1 MKKKE
6 NKTNEE
12 KPIVFYSEELK
23 KNKAIN
29 DDTVKIISFIII
41 LIVVLGVFA
50 LLYYLNGKY
59 VTKDIDSTTTT
70 QTTTEPIYDN
80 TKVTVD
86 TMFNLSKDT
95 YYVLAYDGS
104 DDIDGTYLYSLAKS
118 YSDDKIKVYSLDLSN
133 AMNKNYYDTK
143 GTENTKPTKPSE
155 VKFTKNTLVV
165 FKKGK
170 VVEYITNKDD
180 IVNKLRVNKNTSK

>member
-1 MKKKE
+1 M
-6 NKTNEE
+6 
-12 KPIVFYSEELK
+12 
-23 KNKAIN
+23 
-29 DDTVKIISFIII
+29 
-41 LIVVLGVFA
+41 
-50 LLYYLNGKY
+50 LYYLNGKY

>member
-12 KPIVFYSEELK
+12 KTIVFYSEELK